1 MEEEEGEEEGEG
13 DVLIDYFT
21 SKTCYMRHISE
32 LNFHMKNLYMCYL
45 DGMSER
51 LGSDVRRLL
60 CVLASQALLS
70 VYRMFP
76 SLLPCRNIS

>member
-1 MEEEEGEEEGEG
+1 MCIY
-13 DVLIDYFT
+13 V
-21 SKTCYMRHISE
+21 CYMRHISE
-32 LNFHMKNLYMCYL
+32 LNFHMMNLYMCYL